1 MCETKTSFKD
11 FWNGEIENFEKF
23 KLVKLVEM
31 LGYLYMYSRRTSPSF
46 LKKCVI

>member
-1 MCETKTSFKD
+1 MCEIKILFKD
-11 FWNGEIENFEKF
+11 FWNGEIEKFEKF

-31 LGYLYMYSRRTSPSF
+31 LGYLYMYLCRILFSF